1 MSLNKVM
8 LIGNVGQDPNVRT
21 LENGK
26 VASISLAT
34 SERYKDRNG
43 EQKEVTEWH
52 NVQVWGKTAEF
63 VENYVHKGDQLFVE
77 GQIRSRKYTDRDGV
91 ERSVTEI
98 RADNVQRIGGQ
109 RRDDANPQPT
119 RQSSRPAPRQQAPAP
134 APETENFTDDLP
146 FS

>member
-1 MSLNKVM
+1 MAALNKFM
-8 LIGNVGQDPNVRT
+8 GIGHCGADPEIREVGET
-21 LENGK
+21 K
-26 VASISLAT
+26 VSSFRIAIT
-34 SERYKDRNG
+34 EKYRDRSG
-43 EQKEVTEWH
+43 EQKEITEW
-52 NVQVWGKTAEF
+52 VSISCWGKTAEF

-91 ERSVTEI
+91 DRSVTEI

-134 APETENFTDDLP
+134 APEPENFQDDLP
-146 FS
+146 F

>member
-26 VASISLAT
+26 VASISFAT

-109 RRDDANPQPT
+109 RRDDANPQPS
-119 RQSSRPAPRQQAPAP
+119 RQTGRPAPRQQAPAP
-134 APETENFTDDLP
+134 APEPENFQDDLP
-146 FS
+146 F

>member
-52 NVQVWGKTAEF
+52 AVQVWGKTAEF

-109 RRDDANPQPT
+109 RRDDANPQPS
-119 RQSSRPAPRQQAPAP
+119 RQTSRPAPRQQAPAP
-134 APETENFTDDLP
+134 APETENFSDDLP
-146 FS
+146 F